1 MSVVNIIPETVPY
14 YVWDSILKIK
24 YYPKDEALK
33 SIWTEEY
40 VNNIEH
46 YDESD
51 MVCILKQIIDAV
63 YSEKQKANLFE
74 RFINNFFGRWD
85 SKDITPEIMCEFLYE
100 EIQLLEVRGSKS
112 KELNSP
118 TFDLYQ
124 IKKEDKIYTIKEY
137 DELIG
142 R

>member
-24 YYPKDEALK
+24 DYPKDEALK

-51 MVCILKQIIDAV
+51 MVCILKQIINTV
-63 YSEKQKANLFE
+63 YSEKQQANLFE

-85 SKDITPEIMCEFLYE
+85 SKGITDEIMCDFLYE
-100 EIQLLEVRGSKS
+100 EILMLKVRNSKS
-112 KELNSP
+112 RELNSP
-118 TFDLYQ
+118 HYDLYQ

-137 DELIG
+137 DELTG
-142 R
+142 H